1 VHELLQKRPL
11 LSIPAATR
19 ELSLSEPTVAKAM
32 EHLVRLGIVREM
44 TGKRRRRVF
53 AYVRYLDVLNLGT
66 EPVRDRR

>member
-1 VHELLQKRPL
+1 
-11 LSIPAATR
+11 
-19 ELSLSEPTVAKAM
+19 M